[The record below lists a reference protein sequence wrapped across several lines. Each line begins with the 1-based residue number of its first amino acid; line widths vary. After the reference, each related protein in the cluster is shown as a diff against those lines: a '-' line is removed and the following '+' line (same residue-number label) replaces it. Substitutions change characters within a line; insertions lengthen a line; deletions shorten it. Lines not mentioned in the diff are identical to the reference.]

1 MVDRL
6 PHPFQNKE
14 QFDYLNSMPLGK
26 EWTGVLQHDRLV
38 RPAVSTR
45 AGEIVEPISKQ

>member
-45 AGEIVEPISKQ
+45 AGEIVEPISKH